1 MEHPMINAKE
11 SVEGSAAAP
20 RILNIGGG
28 APDIMSLIGRHVS
41 KLTGYAPALPTP
53 FNVEGDIDV
62 PAFEHLCD
70 LQLALGATALI
81 AAARPEKCLR

>member
-1 MEHPMINAKE
+1 MINAKE
-11 SVEGSAAAP
+11 SVEGSAAVP

-28 APDIMSLIGRHVS
+28 APDVMSPIGRHVS

-70 LQLALGATALI
+70 LLVAIGGEADEGQTGQY
-81 AAARPEKCLR
+81 RRS